1 MIKRPI
7 ALCTNPSNSSNL
19 IYTLVL
25 CLSEREYL
33 ERNKERARP
42 DSEVSSILLACC
54 FIQRVCCVAKLCCG
68 RQQTKP
74 NHPYKR
80 RIERRTTT
88 LDSHRSTCLR
98 AAAVVSWEDDGQISV
113 SWPFLPSIN
122 STRWIIRSLT
132 YTDPSA

>member
-74 NHPYKR
+74 NQTIHTREELKDVR
-80 RIERRTTT
+80 RLST
-88 LDSHRSTCLR
+88 LIDQPACGLR
-98 AAAVVSWEDDGQISV
+98 PLLVGRMTGRYQLVGPS
-113 SWPFLPSIN
+113 FLRLILPVGSF
-122 STRWIIRSLT
+122 
-132 YTDPSA
+132 DH